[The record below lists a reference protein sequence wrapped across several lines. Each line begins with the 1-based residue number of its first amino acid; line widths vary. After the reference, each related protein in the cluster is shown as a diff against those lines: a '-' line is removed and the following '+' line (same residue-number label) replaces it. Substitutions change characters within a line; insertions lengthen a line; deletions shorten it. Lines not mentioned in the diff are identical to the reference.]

1 MMQSMKFAPHVD
13 PQALAFVAGT
23 IGLLFN
29 CCSSA
34 SGAQAVDLKL
44 VLAMD
49 VSGSID
55 NEELWLE
62 RSGTAAAFLDPD
74 VIKAIQ
80 SGALGRVAVS
90 MLDFSSPGFGKTVI
104 GWRIIEDRSSAAALA
119 RTILAL
125 PRPPGDRTS
134 ISNAL
139 ELGAALVRSSDK
151 DIVATRKVIDVAGDG
166 ANNIGKAMEQTRD
179 LVTRQGIV
187 VNGLPVMDETAN
199 GFFPNLDR
207 YYQACVAGGRGAFVI
222 IVRSYRDFASAMR
235 RKLILEISQNEKR
248 KRQAPEEF
256 AQNDL
261 LSRIASA
268 KSVPV
273 QAPILLR
280 PARNEYSNH
289 CDVVDAPLVSR
300 AR

>member
-1 MMQSMKFAPHVD
+1 MMLFMKIARHVNT
-13 PQALAFVAGT
+13 QTLAFVAAT
-23 IGLLFN
+23 IGCLFS
-29 CCSSA
+29 CCSPA

-55 NEELWLE
+55 NQELWLE
-62 RSGTAAAFLDPD
+62 RAGTATAFLDPD
-74 VIKAIQ
+74 VVKAIQ
-80 SGALGRVAVS
+80 TGALGKIAVS
-90 MLDFSSPGFGKTVI
+90 MLDFSSPGFGKAVI
-104 GWRIIEDRSSAAALA
+104 GWRVIRDRPSAAALA

-139 ELGAALVRSSDK
+139 ELGAALIRSSDK

-166 ANNIGKAMEQTRD
+166 ANNIGKAMEQTRN

-187 VNGLPVMDETAN
+187 VNGLPVMDESAN
-199 GFFPNLDR
+199 GYFPNLDR

-235 RKLILEISQNEKR
+235 HKLILEISQNANPE
-248 KRQAPEEF
+248 RQAREES
-256 AQNDL
+256 AQNNL
-261 LSRIASA
+261 LRPVATA
-268 KSVPV
+268 KPAPV
-273 QAPILLR
+273 QPPILLR
-280 PARNEYSNH
+280 PGRNEFSNH
-289 CDVVDAPLVSR
+289 CDVVDAPVVNR
-300 AR
+300 TR